1 MPGRKDTRIPM
12 PQKSRFSRKTVIII
26 ASAVI
31 VLGGAGVAAA
41 FAINNMNAA
50 EAPQAEE
57 QSAPKPTP
65 TPTPTPTPAVV
76 QAAAIAQ
83 GSALNWSVAPRTTL
97 AGVLPRVGD
106 AADGETSISID
117 APVVPGPTT
126 ALASTVAVLPATE
139 YTFSAQLRVPEEMPV
154 DVPAEVRVGAT
165 VLPMPELDAD
175 WQEVSVDYTTGAA
188 ETAVD
193 LSVVVNG
200 AVRGLSVDSVSL
212 VDEAGTEAVVNGSF
226 EEIDAPNGI
235 RNDSL
240 ILQQSTATLAVKL
253 APGAATW
260 VARNTEGADVASGTA
275 TLTDRLTPVRL
286 EGLAQGYY
294 EVTVTDAAGGTI
306 AAPVGLID
314 MPELY
319 VPVDTRFGTHV
330 HAAKEF
336 ARDATPSAAAVGIGL
351 IRLGDNWQT
360 TEPSRGQYFWNE
372 PFAQAMGEATVN
384 GMDKMI
390 VVGRN
395 NKAYD
400 NGKPPRTDEGRA
412 AYTRYAAA
420 LVEHYDLDAVEVYNE
435 WNIPS
440 FNGGCRTGTCYEPVL
455 RAAFEG
461 IKSVDPNMPVV
472 GGVTGNFDRQF
483 FLDLWAAGG
492 MNYLDVVSYHPYT
505 TMAAPETLAGQIAES
520 ESDMSGYGTPKPT
533 WITEM
538 GWSSKTGDVSLEGQ
552 GDMLVRSEITA
563 FAHGVERYFWYDLVN
578 DKVDRADHEGNFGLF
593 TQRVDGLA
601 AYPPKPAAFTQ
612 ALLVSKLNGGGYV
625 SADDVAGVLSYVFG
639 TEGADETR
647 VVWSIDGT
655 TSADYAAV
663 GTITAT
669 NTRGQ
674 TVTYE
679 PVDGRVT
686 VAVSAEPLIL
696 EGEFNADPA
705 APSPS
710 PSASPSEGDE
720 TD

>member
-12 PQKSRFSRKTVIII
+12 PQKFRFSRKTVIII

-57 QSAPKPTP
+57 RSTPKPTP

-76 QAAAIAQ
+76 QPAAIAQ
-83 GSALNWSVAPRTTL
+83 GAALNWSLAPRTTL
-97 AGVLPRVGD
+97 AGVLPRIGD
-106 AADGETSISID
+106 AADGDVSISID
-117 APVVPGPTT
+117 APAVPGPTT
-126 ALASTVAVLPATE
+126 AVASTVAVLPATE
-139 YTFSAQLRVPEEMPV
+139 YTFSAQVRVPEEMPV
-154 DVPAEVRVGAT
+154 DVPAEVRIGAT

-175 WQEVSVDYTTGAA
+175 WQEVSVDYTTGAT

-200 AVRGLSVDSVSL
+200 AVRGLSVDKVSL

-226 EEIDAPNGI
+226 EEIDAPIGI

-253 APGAATW
+253 TPGAATW
-260 VARNTEGADVASGTA
+260 VARNAEGADVASGTA

-294 EVTVTDAAGGTI
+294 EVTVTDAAGKSI

-314 MPELY
+314 MPDLY

-330 HAAKEF
+330 HAAKDF
-336 ARDATPSAAAVGIGL
+336 AQDATPSAAAVGIGL

-360 TEPSRGQYFWNE
+360 TEPSPGQYFWNE

-390 VVGRN
+390 VVGRT

-400 NGKPPRTDEGRA
+400 KAMPPSSPA
-412 AYTRYAAA
+412 ALEAYRNYAAA
-420 LVEHYDLDAVEVYNE
+420 LTSHYDVQAVEVYNE

-440 FNGGCRTGTCYEPVL
+440 FNKGCRTGECYEPVL
-455 RAAFEG
+455 RAGYEG
-461 IKSVDPNMPVV
+461 VKSVKPDIPVI
-472 GGVTGNFDRQF
+472 GGVTGNFDRGF
-483 FLDLWAAGG
+483 FQQLWAAGG
-492 MNYLDVVSYHPYT
+492 ISSLDAVSFHPYQ
-505 TMAAPETLAGQIAES
+505 TLARAEDLAALID
-520 ESDMSGYGTPKPT
+520 ESRLDSSAQGAEKPI
-533 WITEM
+533 WITEL
-538 GWSSKTGDVSLEGQ
+538 GWSSKTGDVSLEQQ
-552 GDMLVRSEITA
+552 GEMLIRSQITA
-563 FAHGVERYFWYDLVN
+563 LMKGVERYFWYDLVN
-578 DKVDRADHEGNFGLF
+578 DKTDRADHEGNFGLY
-593 TQRVDGLA
+593 TQRIDGVA

-612 ALLVSKLNGGGYV
+612 ALLISRLNGGEYA
-625 SADDVAGVLSYVFG
+625 STDEIAGVFSYAFSAEDG
-639 TEGADETR
+639 EELRFAWSTEGVETA
-647 VVWSIDGT
+647 T
-655 TSADYAAV
+655 YAAEGPV
-663 GTITAT
+663 TAT

-674 TVTYE
+674 VVIYQ
-679 PVDGRVT
+679 PVDGVVT
-686 VAVSAEPLIL
+686 VAVGLDPVIL
-696 EGEFNADPA
+696 EGDFASDSA
-705 APSPS
+705 TPSPAPTETADS
-710 PSASPSEGDE
+710 TDE
-720 TD
+720 